1 MASETM
7 TKKRKDAEAALE
19 AARDAENKQMKSD
32 SKENTNAA
40 VASDM
45 NDSDTITVNIGYKQE
60 NREDRILVG
69 AVIKRKG
76 RSIAQRFQVP
86 VNVDI
91 TIPVEVADQIRGRK
105 IQKYVGKELRLVNQF
120 TVEKV

>member
-19 AARDAENKQMKSD
+19 AARAAENKQMKSD